1 MTVYGA
7 SDLGLL
13 ILSVFVSE
21 FILVLG
27 IEHRASRIPGKRC
40 FTDPSPSCVRFR
52 FMFSKS
58 LFQIHRHSTTQLST
72 QLPGCSWRHLTAV
85 GSLIGISWYPA
96 GTQCPLSMLSVASSN
111 TNNPLGPRMVHF
123 TGESGFG
130 LGIQL
135 GWAGLWVLAL
145 CCFVQQP
152 HSTSTHGPSFLT
164 I

>member
-13 ILSVFVSE
+13 TLAVFVSE

-27 IEHRASRIPGKRC
+27 IEHRASHIPGKRC

-72 QLPGCSWRHLTAV
+72 QLPGSSWRHLMAA

-96 GTQCPLSMLSVASSN
+96 GTQCPLSMLPAASSN
-111 TNNPLGPRMVHF
+111 TNNLLGPCMVRF
-123 TGESGFG
+123 TGESGFD

-135 GWAGLWVLAL
+135 GRAGLWVLAL
-145 CCFVQQP
+145 CCYVQQP
-152 HSTSTHGPSFLT
+152 HPTSTHRPSFLT